1 MSAEP
6 AWAPRPPR
14 PDVYGRTRAVLGD
27 PTPLACTTALTAIE
41 VVHGGEG
48 LDTLLRWITPE
59 VRERLAR
66 QHSLARRI
74 GHSGDVPARIV
85 RARAC
90 RVSPRA
96 TEVAVI
102 AQIGT
107 HARAIAIR
115 LEDLAGRWVRAF
127 LDRSK

>member
-14 PDVYGRTRAVLGD
+14 ADIYGRTRATLGD
-27 PTPLACTTALTAIE
+27 PTPLACTCALTAIE

-66 QHSLARRI
+66 QHSLAHRLGRRGGI
-74 GHSGDVPARIV
+74 PARIV
-85 RARAC
+85 RARSC
-90 RVSPRA
+90 RVSPTA
-96 TEVAVI
+96 TEIAAVAR
-102 AQIGT
+102 IGDRV
-107 HARAIAIR
+107 HAVAIR
-115 LEDLAGRWVRAF
+115 LEDLAGRWVITV
-127 LDRSK
+127 LDIG